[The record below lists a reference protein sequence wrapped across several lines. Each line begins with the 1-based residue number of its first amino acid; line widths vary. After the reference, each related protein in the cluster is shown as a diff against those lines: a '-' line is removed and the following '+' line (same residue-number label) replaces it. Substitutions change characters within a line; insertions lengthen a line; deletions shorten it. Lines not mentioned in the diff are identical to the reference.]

1 MRRIALP
8 LYVSESLAY
17 RLWGPY
23 NGKYFLIFVE
33 VGNLQMELARPA
45 VVYSYFLIFVEVGNL
60 QMELARPTIFLFSYI
75 PYAHAS

>member
-1 MRRIALP
+1 MRIALP

-23 NGKYFLIFVE
+23 NGKYFLIV
-33 VGNLQMELARPA
+33 
-45 VVYSYFLIFVEVGNL
+45 VEVGNL
-60 QMELARPTIFLFSYI
+60 QMELARPTVFLFSYI